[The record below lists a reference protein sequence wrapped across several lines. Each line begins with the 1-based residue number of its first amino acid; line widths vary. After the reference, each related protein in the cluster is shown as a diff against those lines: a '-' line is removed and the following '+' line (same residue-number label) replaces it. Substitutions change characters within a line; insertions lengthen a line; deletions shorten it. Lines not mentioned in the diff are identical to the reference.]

1 MLWHIFYFVKKR
13 KKIVEGPSVCPQGI
27 KPVRQMKKSN
37 IKEWNKLKTVVF
49 GVACKTSNSWEIKF
63 RDCSL
68 IMGWGGWREIRGASK
83 KLQQEGGL
91 PIVFCLMRAGL
102 EKNKLVFNHLLFH
115 HIIC

>member
-1 MLWHIFYFVKKR
+1 MLWLIFYFVKKR

-37 IKEWNKLKTVVF
+37 VKERNKLKTVVF

-68 IMGWGGWREIRGASK
+68 IMGWGGAGGKLGGPHK
-83 KLQQEGGL
+83 KNG
-91 PIVFCLMRAGL
+91 
-102 EKNKLVFNHLLFH
+102 NKKGVSQ
-115 HIIC
+115 